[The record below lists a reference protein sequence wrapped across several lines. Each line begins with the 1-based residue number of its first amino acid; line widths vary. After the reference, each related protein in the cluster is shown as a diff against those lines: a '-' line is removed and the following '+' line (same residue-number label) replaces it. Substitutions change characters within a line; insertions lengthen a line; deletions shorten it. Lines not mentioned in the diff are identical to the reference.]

1 MKILAKQNRE
11 LIMIN
16 AQNTQNEND
25 AEKIILQVPEQYEDF
40 NKKIVFVTPGG
51 IVWDIITNNE
61 YLIKK
66 AITKYQQVDF
76 YIWLTKGEV
85 DFRTQ
90 TKTLKFYH
98 NVDASGEI
106 TPEEISGVNTVIN
119 LLEEEIDKVEALEL
133 RIDGKLEDVNTAIEE
148 VNNMD
153 LEANKVGKVTTISL
167 TKKDGTGKSVTL
179 EDGMGLQYNWNNTSL
194 GVKREDEE
202 NYQYVDLRGEKGEK
216 GDCNFATFEVN
227 ADMELVMNKTEDM
240 LLDFSLS
247 EDGILSVVI

>member
-40 NKKIVFVTPGG
+40 NKKIVFVTPDG

-98 NVDASGEI
+98 NVDASEEI
-106 TPEEISGVNTVIN
+106 TDEEISGVNTVVN
-119 LLEEEIDKVEALEL
+119 LLEEEITKVENKETEL
-133 RIDGKLEDVNTAIEE
+133 NGIIADLQHKLDT
-148 VNNMD
+148 D
-153 LEANKVGKVTTISL
+153 
-167 TKKDGTGKSVTL
+167 
-179 EDGMGLQYNWNNTSL
+179 YF
-194 GVKREDEE
+194 
-202 NYQYVDLRGEKGEK
+202 KGEK
-216 GDCNFATFEVN
+216 GDKRRSGAKWNRWTGWCRW
-227 ADMELVMNKTEDM
+227 KI
-240 LLDFSLS
+240 SLRNMAR
-247 EDGILSVVI
+247 